1 MEKRIKDIADKYR
14 TRDSIKYNSYITDNF
29 KTTLEEQEITKDLRY
44 IESCH
49 DYNTIKENLTNED
62 IIRINNVIKDFSFY
76 ENKYDDGVKDIIG
89 EYEGKYGNYNI
100 IEWYEGLKSTKS
112 FLEDYVLERGEYSV

>member
-1 MEKRIKDIADKYR
+1 M
-14 TRDSIKYNSYITDNF
+14 
-29 KTTLEEQEITKDLRY
+29 KDLRY
-44 IESCH
+44 IESCR

-112 FLEDYVLERGEYSV
+112 FLEDYVLERSEYSV